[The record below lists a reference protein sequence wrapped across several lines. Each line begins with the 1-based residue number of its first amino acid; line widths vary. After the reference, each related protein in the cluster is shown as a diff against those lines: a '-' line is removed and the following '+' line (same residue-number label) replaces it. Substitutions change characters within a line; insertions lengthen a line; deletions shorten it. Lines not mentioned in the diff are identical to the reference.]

1 MPLWVGLILETLGLI
16 AVHKEYRV
24 DYVNGTDLP
33 DVRDILLNLDKVNDF
48 ADPRVAG
55 WPLMSSLFPT
65 LGFVVA
71 YVLLI
76 PVLQII
82 MKDRKPFN
90 LNNFVIVYNFFLVLL
105 SLWMVEEMVRHAY
118 FVAGYKWFCNNVDRD
133 PKSLGLSW
141 ALYIFFVSKIL
152 EFLDTI
158 IMALK
163 KKNTQITFLHM
174 YHHISMPLLWW
185 FGIKFSSTGDS
196 YWSAMQNSFVHVL
209 MYSHYLATA
218 SGMKNVWWKPYLTQI
233 QMVQFLLNL
242 LMAVATEWCGE
253 GYHFPDWMRRGMI
266 AYMFSLLLLF
276 SNFYIKA
283 YRSSRGK
290 TSVD

>member
-1 MPLWVGLILETLGLI
+1 MKAFRTSFSAFLASITFVTMPLWVGLILETLGLI

-185 FGIKFSSTGDS
+185 FGIK
-196 YWSAMQNSFVHVL
+196 
-209 MYSHYLATA
+209 
-218 SGMKNVWWKPYLTQI
+218 
-233 QMVQFLLNL
+233 
-242 LMAVATEWCGE
+242 
-253 GYHFPDWMRRGMI
+253 
-266 AYMFSLLLLF
+266 
-276 SNFYIKA
+276 
-283 YRSSRGK
+283 
-290 TSVD
+290 

>member
-1 MPLWVGLILETLGLI
+1 MKAFRTSFSAFLASITFVTMPLWVGLILETLGLI

-133 PKSLGLSW
+133 PVRKGRGDGEYLVVTDVMVVYSKHFFSPKTKFSHLFQKSLGLSW

-185 FGIKFSSTGDS
+185 FGIK
-196 YWSAMQNSFVHVL
+196 
-209 MYSHYLATA
+209 
-218 SGMKNVWWKPYLTQI
+218 
-233 QMVQFLLNL
+233 
-242 LMAVATEWCGE
+242 
-253 GYHFPDWMRRGMI
+253 
-266 AYMFSLLLLF
+266 
-276 SNFYIKA
+276 
-283 YRSSRGK
+283 
-290 TSVD
+290 